1 MRRLAGSWIFL
12 IVLLVIDIY
21 VFQALKAVADT
32 WAPRTRLIVFAVYW
46 GVSVL
51 SFALMLSI
59 TFTNY
64 ESWHRLL
71 RTYAFA
77 IVIGLFL
84 AKLLASMFFL
94 VDDVRRVFQWA
105 GSFIF
110 PSWNP
115 KNTAEATGTG
125 ISRSMFL
132 SWAGLAVGGGL
143 FTSLLY
149 GFGNKYKYN
158 LQRIA
163 LSFAHLPEA
172 FKGFKIIHVSDI
184 HSGSFTDKEAVMKG
198 IEKINAQNADVVLFT
213 GDLVNYHADEMKEYM
228 DVFSQVKAKHGVY
241 ATLGNH
247 DYGFPTG
254 ATKEEVRAKQLAN
267 AAGVVEVHRKLGWKT
282 LSNEHVEIERNGEKI
297 AILGVDNTSGKM
309 NFPSFGRLP
318 DAHAAAAHI
327 PFKILMSHDPSHW
340 NHEITS
346 QFKDIALTLSGHTH
360 GMQFGV
366 ELPGFRWS
374 PVKYVYKQWAGLYEE
389 AQQKLYVNRGF
400 GFIGYPGRV
409 GILPEIT
416 LIELT

>member
-12 IVLLVIDIY
+12 VILLVVDIY

-32 WAPRTRLIVFAVYW
+32 WTPRTRYIIFGLYW
-46 GVSVL
+46 GISVL

-64 ESWHRLL
+64 ETWHKLL

-77 IVIGLFL
+77 VVIGLFM
-84 AKLLASMFFL
+84 AKVLASTFFL
-94 VDDVRRVFQWA
+94 VDDVRRAVQWA

-115 KNTAEATGTG
+115 KTAANGTG
-125 ISRSMFL
+125 ITRSMFL

-143 FTSLLY
+143 FTSLIY

-158 LQRIA
+158 LQKIA
-163 LSFAHLPEA
+163 LSFAHLPQS

-198 IEKINAQNADVVLFT
+198 VEKINEQDADVVLFT
-213 GDLVNYHADEMKEYM
+213 GDLVNYSADEMKDYM
-228 DVFSQVKAKHGVY
+228 DVFSKVKAKHGVY

-254 ATKEEVRAKQLAN
+254 ATGDEVKAKQLAN
-267 AAGVVEVHRKLGWKT
+267 AARVVEVHKQLGWKT
-282 LSNEHVEIERNGEKI
+282 LSNDHTVVEKNGEQI
-297 AILGVDNTSGKM
+297 AIMGVDNTSAKV
-309 NFPSFGRLP
+309 NFPSFGRLA
-318 DAHAAAAHI
+318 DTHAAAKDI

-340 NHEITS
+340 NAEVTS
-346 QFKDIALTLSGHTH
+346 QYKDIALTLAGHTH

-366 ELPGFRWS
+366 EIPGFRWS

-416 LIELT
+416 LIELS

>member
-12 IVLLVIDIY
+12 LVLLVIDIY

-32 WAPRTRLIVFAVYW
+32 WTPRTKLIVFGLYW

-51 SFALMLSI
+51 SIALMLGI

-94 VDDVRRVFQWA
+94 IDDVRRVVQWV
-105 GSFIF
+105 GSLFV

-115 KNTAEATGTG
+115 KNTAEGTG
-125 ISRSMFL
+125 ITRSMFL

-158 LQRIA
+158 LQKIA
-163 LSFAHLPEA
+163 LTFAHLPEA

-198 IEKINAQNADVVLFT
+198 IEKINAQKADVVLFT
-213 GDLVNYHADEMKEYM
+213 GDLVNYHADEMKDYM
-228 DVFSQVKAKHGVY
+228 DVFSKLEAKHGVY

-254 ATKEEVRAKQLAN
+254 ATKEEVKQKQLAN

-282 LSNEHVEIERNGEKI
+282 LSNEHVELERNGEKI

-318 DAHAAAAHI
+318 DTHAAAKDI

-340 NHEITS
+340 NHEITPN
-346 QFKDIALTLSGHTH
+346 FKDIALTLSGHTH